1 VTALLGAIAAAWLY
15 GGTLSALVTEWLSS
29 ADASY
34 GLVVFA
40 VAIVVAWQRRDA
52 VVRACSAKALA
63 ERSAAPTR
71 RAKAFALRYTHT
83 ENAVVEHDATS
94 VNTLPSTQSPQRPQ
108 RETDFG
114 GLALVVAALLLYL
127 AGVLGADIFTVRVS
141 FVVLVT
147 GAIWYVAGRAAARL
161 LAVPLLFLLIA
172 IPLPAL
178 IVNAIT
184 LPLQLV
190 ASRLAEGV
198 LAAAGVP
205 VFRDGN
211 LLVLPSATLEVEQA
225 CSGLRSL
232 VSLGALSI
240 VLAWATETSVSRR
253 MLIAAAS
260 LPIAIV
266 ANGLRIAATG
276 MAVEAWGPQMSV
288 GAWHTL
294 TGWLTFVAAVAALIG
309 AQRMLHAIA
318 THRHEW
324 TPGEVAA

>member
-1 VTALLGAIAAAWLY
+1 VTGFLVVIVAAWLY
-15 GGTLSALVTEWLSS
+15 GATLSALAAEWLSS

-34 GLVVFA
+34 GLVVCA
-40 VAIVVAWQRRDA
+40 VAIVVAWRRRDA
-52 VVRACSAKALA
+52 VVRAAARSAKV
-63 ERSAAPTR
+63 SAGRKSRIINP
-71 RAKAFALRYTHT
+71 
-83 ENAVVEHDATS
+83 
-94 VNTLPSTQSPQRPQ
+94 
-108 RETDFG
+108 G
-114 GLALVVAALLLYL
+114 GLAVVVAGLLLYL
-127 AGVLGADIFTVRVS
+127 AGVLGADVFTVRVS
-141 FVVLVT
+141 FVVLVA
-147 GAIWYVAGRAAARL
+147 GAIWYIAGRAAARL

-198 LAAAGVP
+198 LAMASVP

-232 VSLGALSI
+232 VSLGALSV

-253 MLIAAAS
+253 IMIVAAS
-260 LPIAIV
+260 LPIAIA

-276 MAVEAWGPQMSV
+276 IAVEAWGPQMSV
-288 GAWHTL
+288 GMWHTL

-309 AQRMLHAIA
+309 AQRALHALA
-318 THRHEW
+318 THRRAW
-324 TPGEVAA
+324 TPGAVAA